1 MYIKIMVTMIAMK
14 KPNKNTTIQVTVK
27 TRDELKTLGTKGETY
42 DDIIKRL
49 IKAYKG
55 E

>member
-1 MYIKIMVTMIAMK
+1 MMPMTKH
-14 KPNKNTTIQVTVK
+14 NENTTIQLSK
-27 TRDELKTLGTKGETY
+27 KMRDKLKALGTKGETY

-55 E
+55 EENG

>member
-1 MYIKIMVTMIAMK
+1 MATMIAMK
-14 KPNKNTTIQVTVK
+14 KPNKNTTIQITVK
-27 TRDELKTLGTKGETY
+27 TRDELKALGTKGETY

-55 E
+55 ELND